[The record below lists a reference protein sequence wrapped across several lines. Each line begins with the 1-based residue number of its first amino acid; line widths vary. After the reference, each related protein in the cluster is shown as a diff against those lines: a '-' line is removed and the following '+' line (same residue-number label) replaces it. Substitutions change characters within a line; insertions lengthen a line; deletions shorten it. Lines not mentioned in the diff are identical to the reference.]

1 MVGHALAQE
10 LHRRIA
16 VGPRA
21 LVPASPEDP
30 FAFRDLSGECDD
42 AIHGFFL
49 GLNADEIDAAL
60 FFAEPGYVRV
70 RIDQT
75 RNHRRALQINHTS
88 LRAAI
93 FFGFARTPDKND
105 PRPPHGDSFGVRLP
119 DSR

>member
-1 MVGHALAQE
+1 MPSSAPSSSSTLSLHDALP
-10 LHRRIA
+10 I
-16 VGPRA
+16 
-21 LVPASPEDP
+21 
-30 FAFRDLSGECDD
+30 C
-42 AIHGFFL
+42 FFL